1 MQYVY
6 LYTSILF
13 NVFTN
18 VGFNLAAINDASP
31 VKKWSYFA
39 GGLTFGLLNSV
50 LFMEALKGKV
60 ISLQVASAIYF
71 SLTIVG
77 LFLASYFGFNESVTP
92 LRIIGIFVIIGGVIM
107 VQL

>member
-1 MQYVY
+1 MQYVC

-13 NVFTN
+13 NIFTN
-18 VGFNLAAINDASP
+18 VGFNLAAINDANP
-31 VKKWSYFA
+31 VKKWGFFA

-77 LFLASYFGFNESVTP
+77 LFLAAHFGFNEPVSA
-92 LRIIGIFVIIGGVIM
+92 LRIAGIFVIIAGVIM